1 MSVRV
6 FYGALDKVSIL
17 KQQERT
23 LVVYKLAL
31 LTDLAL
37 KAKKQQNVTL
47 KVMSGENYSSSLVQ
61 TTISVMLAGPI
72 FQLEYFNTV
81 TELHDQQRWAKKH
94 FGKMKFT

>member
-1 MSVRV
+1 MHQKSAKLSVRV
-6 FYGALDKVSIL
+6 FYRVLDKVSIL
-17 KQQERT
+17 NQQDRT

-61 TTISVMLAGPI
+61 TTISVMLARPV
-72 FQLEYFNTV
+72 FQVEYFNTV
-81 TELHDQQRWAKKH
+81 RELHNQQR
-94 FGKMKFT
+94 